1 MITLVNIELFKIFRK
16 WRTYIGFL
24 AIAVIVGL
32 IQLGMY
38 YEGQG
43 AVNQMTRSIQQ
54 SFVFV
59 GNLLN
64 GYFISYIILGS
75 LYVHMPFLITLVAGD
90 LLAGE
95 ATAGT
100 YRLLVTRPVTRFS
113 IVTSKFIAGSIY
125 TAVLV
130 LFLAAVS
137 LGFGMLIFGSG
148 ELIVAN
154 PGNVVI
160 FSRDDVMWRFLA
172 AYGCAIL
179 SMLVVTSLAFFL
191 SSLVENSI
199 GPIITTMAIIIV
211 LLAITALNLDFFK
224 PAIPYFFTSH
234 TNIWHR
240 FFTDPIDYNEIINS
254 ALVLLAHIFG
264 FYGLALY
271 IFHKKDILS

>member
-24 AIAVIVGL
+24 AIAVIVAL

-100 YRLLVTRPVTRFS
+100 YRLLVTRPVTRSS
-113 IVTSKFIAGSIY
+113 I
-125 TAVLV
+125 
-130 LFLAAVS
+130 
-137 LGFGMLIFGSG
+137 
-148 ELIVAN
+148 
-154 PGNVVI
+154 
-160 FSRDDVMWRFLA
+160 
-172 AYGCAIL
+172 
-179 SMLVVTSLAFFL
+179 
-191 SSLVENSI
+191 
-199 GPIITTMAIIIV
+199 
-211 LLAITALNLDFFK
+211 
-224 PAIPYFFTSH
+224 FTS
-234 TNIWHR
+234 
-240 FFTDPIDYNEIINS
+240 
-254 ALVLLAHIFG
+254 
-264 FYGLALY
+264 
-271 IFHKKDILS
+271 